1 MKKYLLDTNIC
12 ISLIKNR
19 YGLRRKIESIGEWN
33 CAVSEITI
41 AELFYGAAKSG
52 KSKHYNDVKNIIE
65 LFDVIPIYSSL
76 KLFGILKAKLEA
88 QGQRLDNFDLM
99 IGASSIHNEMV
110 MVTSNT
116 KHFERIP
123 DIILED
129 WCANDEST
137 LLLNEPEIKY
147 YKKK

>member
-52 KSKHYNDVKNIIE
+52 KSKHYN
-65 LFDVIPIYSSL
+65 
-76 KLFGILKAKLEA
+76 
-88 QGQRLDNFDLM
+88 
-99 IGASSIHNEMV
+99 
-110 MVTSNT
+110 
-116 KHFERIP
+116 ERISLNFLMLFLY
-123 DIILED
+123 IQVTINASKSTSSRSGFFI
-129 WCANDEST
+129 AN
-137 LLLNEPEIKY
+137 
-147 YKKK
+147 